1 MAEQTEP
8 NTGGEQ
14 RVPGPAPA
22 PMAPDE
28 VRQQFMDSVRWAQIP
43 LLATDG
49 TGKASD
55 KLQEV
60 AVAVHEG
67 RPITPAHVQDV
78 KDAFKLL
85 DSNEIVN
92 ASPRLQLLKDTFA
105 VLTAPVEQRQAQQPA
120 QAPTVARPVQQP
132 VAEAPQVAAPAP
144 APAPAQAKPKAT
156 APEAKPASVDDERDN
171 FIRNALPVAAAL
183 RKSGKPE
190 EAKQLEQVANAIL
203 QTKSMERTPAPVQQ
217 PAPDKE
223 QSLKD
228 MLANVYKAID
238 QDPALKNMPEA
249 KNMRR
254 ASDALDKEGMLNIT
268 VRNGIVVSF
277 VSNFTDNLS
286 RTQQLATPAPEAK
299 PVVTQAAAPQPA
311 PAPVVAPA
319 AGVPAPGVVAQPA
332 PADGQLKVVTI
343 QLTYNNP
350 EEPGRGMPDVLGK
363 RFQEAG
369 ASAEVVST
377 KPALVGGQSVSELK
391 VSYRLDEPG
400 INKVSALLDAAAIM
414 RGSKLQ
420 EMPGDQQARK
430 EAAQQQ
436 DQAQAQ
442 QAERQRQAETEQQRQ
457 AQQQA
462 EGKQKVQQLVE
473 QPAPAFQ
480 AYPAYTSFAP
490 STENGII
497 DSRKTIPHDAPQL
510 NVAISDKGE
519 FGINPKVDQKRLIG
533 DGIASLEKFF
543 DYALPTSGHK
553 IAHVG
558 LAEPGKMEKTE
569 RGWEVVTKGK
579 LAITDTEG
587 NVFRP
592 QVSESPAIAPTPAA
606 TVAAQVPAPVV
617 APAPKEAPAAGHRF
631 SMGDVPAELLA
642 KMGVPVAEL
651 ERTGQLQK
659 LLEGKKT
666 DLIQGFTT
674 AGEPGEATKFAG
686 KLLLTRDN
694 QGVATLRVDLPKK
707 ELEIPQQLMGKEIT
721 PAMQQQLKT
730 NGVVPLLDG
739 FQDGKGQAF
748 KAYLAVDQEMK
759 RVVAVRPE
767 GISVPKE
774 VYGVKL
780 SAEQQKSLL
789 EGKPARIEGMTHPGA
804 KQLVDALVQ
813 LDPLARK
820 LVFRDTKPCPE
831 QGQKITQVQEPT
843 RRRGVRV

>member
-14 RVPGPAPA
+14 RIPSPAPA

-28 VRQQFMDSVRWAQIP
+28 VRQQFMEAVRWAQIP

-67 RPITPAHVQDV
+67 RPITPAHVQDA

-120 QAPTVARPVQQP
+120 PAPTVARPVQQP
-132 VAEAPQVAAPAP
+132 VAEAPQIAAS
-144 APAPAQAKPKAT
+144 APAPAQAPARPKAT

-190 EAKQLEQVANAIL
+190 EAKQLERVANAIL
-203 QTKSMERTPAPVQQ
+203 QTKSMERTPALVQQ

-286 RTQQLATPAPEAK
+286 RTQQLATPAPEAR
-299 PVVTQAAAPQPA
+299 Q

-319 AGVPAPGVVAQPA
+319 TAVAAPGVAAQPVPA
-332 PADGQLKVVTI
+332 EQPADGQLKVATI
-343 QLTYNNP
+343 RLTYNNP

-442 QAERQRQAETEQQRQ
+442 QAEAEQQRQ
-457 AQQQA
+457 TQQQA
-462 EGKQKVQQLVE
+462 EGKQKVQQLVA
-473 QPAPAFQ
+473 QPAPLSQ
-480 AYPAYTSFAP
+480 AYLAYTSYGP
-490 STENGII
+490 STENGVIEN
-497 DSRKTIPHDAPQL
+497 RKTTNAAMPQL
-510 NVAISDKGE
+510 NVGITDKGE
-519 FGINPKVDQKRLIG
+519 FGINPQVNQERLIG
-533 DGIASLEKFF
+533 DGLKRLQKFF
-543 DYALPTSGHK
+543 DFDMPASGLNV
-553 IAHVG
+553 AHVG
-558 LAEPGKMEKTE
+558 LAEPGQMQQTE

-606 TVAAQVPAPVV
+606 TVAAQAPAPVV
-617 APAPKEAPAAGHRF
+617 APAPTEAPVAGHRF

-674 AGEPGEATKFAG
+674 AGEAGDATKFAG

-739 FQDGKGQAF
+739 FQDGKGQVF

-820 LVFRDTKPCPE
+820 LVFRDTKPRQVPE
-831 QGQKITQVQEPT
+831 QVVTQAPE
-843 RRRGVRV
+843 RRQGVRL